1 MLAFYGKLHT
11 AIVVRIPLIQQGVP
25 RAPRFVNKL
34 RAGWQCQVRRGHRP
48 HHAFAAG
55 VFSLSFFKNL
65 PFEWLVGLRY
75 TRAGK
80 RSGRNS
86 FISFISLISMAGI
99 ALGVAALIVV
109 LSVMNGFQ
117 KEVRDRMLSVLSHI
131 EVYEPSGSL
140 PNWQQT
146 ATLAMQDKEV
156 IGTAPYVAA
165 QAMITKDDTVR
176 GVMIRGILP
185 EQEPKV
191 SEVASQIVQGSFGA
205 LKPGEFNIILGSE
218 LARGM
223 QVQVG
228 DRITLIAPQ
237 GQVTPAGVI
246 PRLKQFTV
254 GAIFNAG
261 HFEYDSSLAFI
272 HIEDAE
278 KMFKLDAP
286 SGLRLRVADM
296 QRAPEVAY
304 DLSRILGGDLLIS
317 DWSKQNRNWFAAVQ
331 TEKRMMFIILT
342 LIIAVAAFNLVSTLV
357 MTVTDK
363 QADIAILR
371 TLGSS
376 PGSIMKIFMVQGA
389 LVGIIGTII
398 GVTLGVIVALNV
410 DVIVPFIEHLLGVQF
425 LPRDIYLISALP
437 SDLRWPDVWTIG
449 LVAVVLAFLATI
461 YPSWWAARV
470 KPAEALRYE

>member
-1 MLAFYGKLHT
+1 M
-11 AIVVRIPLIQQGVP
+11 
-25 RAPRFVNKL
+25 
-34 RAGWQCQVRRGHRP
+34 
-48 HHAFAAG
+48 
-55 VFSLSFFKNL
+55 KNF
-65 PFEWLVGLRY
+65 PFEWLVGVRY

-117 KEVRDRMLSVLSHI
+117 KDVRDRMLSVLSHI
-131 EVYEPSGSL
+131 EVFDAGGAL
-140 PNWQQT
+140 PNWELT
-146 ATLAMQDKEV
+146 AKEALQDKEV
-156 IGTAPYVAA
+156 RGTAPYVAA
-165 QAMITKDDTVR
+165 QAMMTRDDTVR
-176 GVMIRGILP
+176 GVIIRGVLP
-185 EQEPKV
+185 EREPQV
-191 SEVASQIVQGSFGA
+191 SDVASQVKEGKFGD
-205 LKPGEFNIILGSE
+205 LRPGEFNIVLGGE
-218 LARGM
+218 LARGLH
-223 QVQVG
+223 VG
-228 DRITLIAPQ
+228 IGEKVTMIAPQ

-254 GAIFNAG
+254 VGIFEAG
-261 HFEYDSSLAFI
+261 HFEYDSTLAFI
-272 HIEDAE
+272 HIDDAM
-278 KMFKLDAP
+278 KMFKLAAP
-286 SGLRLRVADM
+286 SGLRLKITDM
-296 QRAPEVAY
+296 QRAPQVAA
-304 DLSRILGGDLLIS
+304 DLSRMLSGDLLIR

-371 TLGSS
+371 TLGAS
-376 PGSIMKIFMVQGA
+376 PGSIMKIFMIQGA
-389 LVGIIGTII
+389 LVGLFGTAI
-398 GVTLGVIVALNV
+398 GVTLGVTVALNV
-410 DVIVPFIEHLLGVQF
+410 DVIVPAIEHLLGVQF

-449 LVAVVLAFLATI
+449 AVAVVLAFFATL